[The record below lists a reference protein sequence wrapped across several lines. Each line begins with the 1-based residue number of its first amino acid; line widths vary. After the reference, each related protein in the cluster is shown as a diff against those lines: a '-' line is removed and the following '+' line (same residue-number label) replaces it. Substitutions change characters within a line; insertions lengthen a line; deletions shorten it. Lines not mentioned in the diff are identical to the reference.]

1 MIFTIFKKELKE
13 TLRDRRTLLMMIVIP
28 VLIIPVILNISTGLM
43 SNVEQEAASKEM
55 RIGILGTKDSFL
67 GKEISSIPSAFGKKK
82 IRFYNDSLSL
92 QRDLKIDSL
101 DLGVISDSQL
111 ENKLKLKVPAT
122 IVWYFD
128 GSEMGMEERAKGY
141 MQFIENKA
149 IQNRLEE
156 LNINGAQI
164 KPLLPIYKN
173 VASDKEMIGKLA
185 GGFLPYIFIAF
196 GFMGCMYPAIDLF
209 TGEKE
214 RGTIETMLVVP
225 VARWKIL
232 FGKMGVV
239 ILSGLLASTFSLLGL
254 YVSINY
260 SENMNIPEI
269 TNVIRSILTV
279 KFILILFALLIPL
292 TIFFAG
298 VLIPLAIYAKSF
310 KEAQSIITPLNIVM
324 IIPAMLVSFIPTF
337 ELSYTTACIPIINIV
352 LASKDLIAGKL
363 DYGMLAVCFLIMT
376 TFAILSVFL
385 SNYRFGKE
393 SNVSN

>member
-28 VLIIPVILNISTGLM
+28 VLIIPVILNISTGIM

-101 DLGVISDSQL
+101 DLSVISDSQL

-269 TNVIRSILTV
+269 TNVIQSILTV

>member
-28 VLIIPVILNISTGLM
+28 VLIIPVILNISVGLM
-43 SNVEQEAASKEM
+43 SNVEKEAASKEM
-55 RIGILGTKDSFL
+55 RIGIVGKNDSFIA
-67 GKEISSIPSAFGKKK
+67 KELISVPSTFGKKK
-82 IRFYNDSLSL
+82 IRFYKDSLSL
-92 QRDLKIDSL
+92 QKDLKSDNL
-101 DLGVISDSQL
+101 DLGVVSDPQL
-111 ENKLKLKVPAT
+111 EEKLQLKIPVA
-122 IVWYFD
+122 ILWYFD

-141 MQFIENKA
+141 MQFIESKA
-149 IQNRLEE
+149 LQKRLEE
-156 LNINGAQI
+156 LKINGAQI

-173 VASDKEMIGKLA
+173 IASDKEMIGKLA

-239 ILSGLLASTFSLLGL
+239 IISGLLASTFS
-254 YVSINY
+254 
-260 SENMNIPEI
+260 PEI
-269 TNVIRSILTV
+269 TNVIQSILTL
-279 KFILILFALLIPL
+279 KFIVILFSLLIPL

-298 VLIPLAIYAKSF
+298 ILIPLAIYAKSF

-337 ELSYTTACIPIINIV
+337 ELSYSSACIPVINIV
-352 LASKDLIAGKL
+352 LASKDLIAGTL
-363 DYGMLAVCFLIMT
+363 DYGMLAVSFLVMAV
-376 TFAILSVFL
+376 FAISSVFL

>member
-28 VLIIPVILNISTGLM
+28 VLIIPVILNISVGLM
-43 SNVEQEAASKEM
+43 SNVEKEAASKEM
-55 RIGILGTKDSFL
+55 RIGIVGKNDSFIA
-67 GKEISSIPSAFGKKK
+67 KELISVPSTFGKKK
-82 IRFYNDSLSL
+82 IRFYKDSLSL
-92 QRDLKIDSL
+92 QKDLKSDNL
-101 DLGVISDSQL
+101 DLGVVSDPQL
-111 ENKLKLKVPAT
+111 EEKLQLKIPVA
-122 IVWYFD
+122 ILWYFD
-128 GSEMGMEERAKGY
+128 GSEMGMEERAKSY
-141 MQFIENKA
+141 MQFIESKA
-149 IQNRLEE
+149 LQKRLEE
-156 LNINGAQI
+156 LKINGAQI

-173 VASDKEMIGKLA
+173 IASDKEMIGKLA

-239 ILSGLLASTFSLLGL
+239 IISGLLASTFSLIGL
-254 YVSINY
+254 YFSINY
-260 SENMNIPEI
+260 SETINIPEI
-269 TNVIRSILTV
+269 TNVIQSILTL
-279 KFILILFALLIPL
+279 KFIVILFSLLIPL

-298 VLIPLAIYAKSF
+298 ILIPLAIYAKSF

-337 ELSYTTACIPIINIV
+337 ELSYSTACIPVINIV
-352 LASKDLIAGKL
+352 LASKDLIAGTL
-363 DYGMLAVCFLIMT
+363 DYGMLAVSFLVMVV
-376 TFAILSVFL
+376 FAISSVFL

>member
-1 MIFTIFKKELKE
+1 
-13 TLRDRRTLLMMIVIP
+13 
-28 VLIIPVILNISTGLM
+28 
-43 SNVEQEAASKEM
+43 
-55 RIGILGTKDSFL
+55 
-67 GKEISSIPSAFGKKK
+67 
-82 IRFYNDSLSL
+82 
-92 QRDLKIDSL
+92 
-101 DLGVISDSQL
+101 
-111 ENKLKLKVPAT
+111 
-122 IVWYFD
+122 
-128 GSEMGMEERAKGY
+128 MGMEERAKGY

-292 TIFFAG
+292 TIFFSG

-324 IIPAMLVSFIPTF
+324 IIPAMIVSFIPTF

>member
-1 MIFTIFKKELKE
+1 
-13 TLRDRRTLLMMIVIP
+13 MMIVIP
-28 VLIIPVILNISTGLM
+28 VLIIPVILNISTGIM

-101 DLGVISDSQL
+101 DLSVISDSQL

-269 TNVIRSILTV
+269 TNVIQSILTV

>member
-28 VLIIPVILNISTGLM
+28 VLIIPVILNISVGIM
-43 SNVEQEAASKEM
+43 SNVEKEAAAKEL
-55 RIGILGTKDSFL
+55 RIGIVGKKDAYIA
-67 GKEISSIPSAFGKKK
+67 KEISSVPAALGKKK
-82 IRFYNDSLSL
+82 ILFYPNVAALNA
-92 QRDLKIDSL
+92 DLKKDSL
-101 DLGVISDSQL
+101 DLGILSDPSL
-111 ENKLKLKVPAT
+111 EEKLKAKIPAS

-128 GSEMGMEERAKGY
+128 GSEMGMQERAQAY
-141 MQFIENKA
+141 MQFLETKME
-149 IQNRLEE
+149 QQRLAE
-156 LNINGAQI
+156 LNINPAQI
-164 KPLLPIYKN
+164 KPLVAVYQN

-254 YVSINY
+254 YFSINY
-260 SENMNIPEI
+260 TDTINVPEI
-269 TNVIRSILTV
+269 TNVIQSILTF
-279 KFILILFALLIPL
+279 KFILILFLLLIPL
-292 TIFFAG
+292 TVFFAG
-298 VLIPLAIYAKSF
+298 VLITLAIYAKYF
-310 KEAQSIITPLNIVM
+310 KEAQSIITPLNLVM
-324 IIPAMLVSFIPTF
+324 ILPAMLVSFIPTF
-337 ELSYTTACIPIINIV
+337 ELTYATACIPIINIV
-352 LASKDLIAGKL
+352 LASKDLIAGTL
-363 DYGMLAVCFLIMT
+363 DYGMLAVSFLVMT
-376 TFAILSVFL
+376 VFAASSVFL

-393 SNVSN
+393 SNVSS

>member
-28 VLIIPVILNISTGLM
+28 VLIIPVILNISTGIM

-101 DLGVISDSQL
+101 DLSVISDSQL

-122 IVWYFD
+122 ILWYFD

-292 TIFFAG
+292 TIFFSG

-324 IIPAMLVSFIPTF
+324 IIPAMIVSFIPTF